1 MWLIF
6 GPVLAA
12 VVGVI
17 LLVVKFSCE
26 QHANNERIRRGES
39 PKKYHDLTD
48 ASPPVNVIDWSKY

>member
-1 MWLIF
+1 MRLIIA
-6 GPVLAA
+6 PILAA

-26 QHANNERIRRGES
+26 QQANNERIRRGEE

-48 ASPPVNVIDWSKY
+48 TQPPVNVIDWSKL

>member
-12 VVGVI
+12 VAGVI

-26 QHANNERIRRGES
+26 QHANNERIRRGET

-48 ASPPVNVIDWSKY
+48 APSPVNVIDWSKQ